1 MKEPKCPSTEEW
13 KRNGTYIQLNIMQPL
28 NGINLVV
35 CRDVNGPRDCH
46 TEWNKSERGKTNIIF
61 NAYMWNLE
69 KCYR

>member
-28 NGINLVV
+28 KGINLVI

-46 TEWNKSERGKTNIIF
+46 TE
-61 NAYMWNLE
+61 
-69 KCYR
+69 